1 MAAGYDVKADYAE
14 YMGGA
19 NDFAHARMAKKLVDA
34 KRAAKEQGGQDPHDA
49 DVLGE
54 AGETPM
60 DDGAPAADAAI
71 ESEEGAPPMMDG
83 AGEKIPVEV
92 TPEELA
98 MLEEMRAAKKP
109 QA

>member
-1 MAAGYDVKADYAE
+1 MEYDPKADYAE

-19 NDFAHARMAKKLVDA
+19 SDYANARTAKKLIDA
-34 KRAAKEQGGQDPHDA
+34 KRAAKEQGGQGAHDA

-71 ESEEGAPPMMDG
+71 ESEEGAPV
-83 AGEKIPVEV
+83 AGGEGGGKIPVEV

-98 MLEEMRAAKKP
+98 MLERMRAGQGA
-109 QA
+109 